1 MRPGAVATAC
11 GDQHT
16 SGMTR
21 PTHPL
26 IISGS
31 LATVLDSVTLIDTR
45 WQMGVPTRRPA
56 YDAGHLPGASWVEF
70 EGVLAADP
78 GEGGRHP
85 MPDREVFAAAMRAAG
100 VCNDCPVVV
109 YDDGNSL
116 AASRCWWLLKYFGKE
131 DVQVLDGGFA
141 AWQAAGLPV
150 STEVPE
156 IAEGD
161 FYPTDPGAALLDA
174 EGAADFAAAKL
185 LLDARPADRFAGRN
199 ETVDPV
205 AGHIPDAV
213 SAPAL
218 ANLTDAGTFLPPDDL
233 ALRFTGLGIRSD
245 TEVGVY
251 CGSGV
256 QATHLALALEASGIR
271 PHTSVY
277 IGSWS
282 DWITDPERP
291 VEV

>member
-1 MRPGAVATAC
+1 
-11 GDQHT
+11 
-16 SGMTR
+16 MTR

-26 IISGS
+26 IIPTALS
-31 LATVLDSVTLIDTR
+31 TILDSVTVIDTR
-45 WQMGVPTRRPA
+45 WKLGEPLRRHA
-56 YDAGHLPGASWVEF
+56 YDEGHLPGAAWVEF
-70 EGVLAADP
+70 EGVMAAEP
-78 GEGGRHP
+78 GTGGRHP
-85 MPDREVFAAAMRAAG
+85 MPDRDVFTAAMRAAG
-100 VCNDCPVVV
+100 VDNDRPVVV
-109 YDDGNSL
+109 YDDDDSL

-150 STEVPE
+150 STDEP
-156 IAEGD
+156 APPEGD

-174 EGAADFAAAKL
+174 DGAADFAAGKL

-205 AGHIPDAV
+205 AGHIPAAV
-213 SAPAL
+213 SSPSL
-218 ANLTDAGTFLPPDDL
+218 ANVTEAGPFLPPDDL
-233 ALRFTGLGIRSD
+233 AMRFTGLGIRTDS
-245 TEVGVY
+245 EVGIY

-271 PHTSVY
+271 PRTSIY

-282 DWITDPERP
+282 HWITDPERP
-291 VEV
+291 VEK

>member
-1 MRPGAVATAC
+1 
-11 GDQHT
+11 
-16 SGMTR
+16 MTR

-26 IISGS
+26 IIPSA
-31 LATVLDSVTLIDTR
+31 LATVLDSVTLLDTR
-45 WQMGVPTRRPA
+45 WELGVPTRRPA
-56 YDAGHLPGASWVEF
+56 YDAGHLPGAAWVEF
-70 EGVLAADP
+70 EGVLADAP
-78 GEGGRHP
+78 GAGGRHP
-85 MPDREVFAAAMRAAG
+85 MPQRDVFAAAMRAAG
-100 VCNDCPVVV
+100 VDNDRPVVV

-141 AWQAAGLPV
+141 AWAAAGLPV
-150 STEVPE
+150 STDEVPP
-156 IAEGD
+156 ADGD

-174 EGAADFAAAKL
+174 DGAADFAVTKL

-199 ETVDPV
+199 ETVDPIP
-205 AGHIPDAV
+205 GHIPEAV
-213 SAPAL
+213 SSPSL
-218 ANLTDAGTFLPPDDL
+218 ANVTESGAFLPPDDL
-233 ALRFTGLGIRSD
+233 AMRFTALGIRTDS
-245 TEVGVY
+245 EVGVY

-271 PHTSVY
+271 PRTSIY

-282 DWITDPERP
+282 HWITDPERP